1 MAKVNVFSKTIHFN
15 CGSDRQIFNTSLGDV
30 LEMKVLLSRKDTV
43 KLLILSELMKNPECN
58 QRDIARKLNITP
70 QAVSEHFKELI
81 SEEYVRVLHKGFY
94 EVTEKG
100 REWLNQNLLDLHLF
114 TEELL
119 SKIYSSS
126 IVAIAK
132 GSISEGSEVEYWFED
147 GYIFARE
154 VGSGNGV
161 AMISAKD
168 GEDVLVKPT
177 GMFNPPGKGE
187 ILIFRVPMVE
197 RGGSRNT
204 DIDSLRKLI
213 KEKRRHIVVA
223 LGIEALVSC
232 RKAGVEPI
240 FFGAKNVCVEAAH
253 HGSGVIAVVTETL
266 SEDLIRTLVDEGLN
280 FDVVEGV
287 LQKG

>member
-1 MAKVNVFSKTIHFN
+1 
-15 CGSDRQIFNTSLGDV
+15 
-30 LEMKVLLSRKDTV
+30 MKVLLSRKDTV
-43 KLLILSELMKNPECN
+43 RLLILSELMKNPECN

-70 QAVSEHFKELI
+70 QAVSEHFKELT
-81 SEEYVRVLHKGFY
+81 SEEFIRVLHKGYY

-100 REWLNQNLLDLHLF
+100 REWLNKSLLDLHLF

-119 SKIYSSS
+119 SRIYSSS
-126 IVAIAK
+126 IVAIAMGK
-132 GSISEGSEVEYWFED
+132 ISEGSEVEYWFED

-154 VGSGNGV
+154 SDSGNGV
-161 AMISAKD
+161 AMVSADD

-187 ILIFRVPMVE
+187 IVIFRVPMIE
-197 RGGSRNT
+197 RGGSRST
-204 DIDSLRKLI
+204 DIELLRKLI
-213 KEKRRHIVVA
+213 REKRRHIVVA

-266 SEDLIRTLVDEGLN
+266 SEDLIRTLVDEGLS
-280 FDVVEGV
+280 FDVVEG
-287 LQKG
+287 LTQKG